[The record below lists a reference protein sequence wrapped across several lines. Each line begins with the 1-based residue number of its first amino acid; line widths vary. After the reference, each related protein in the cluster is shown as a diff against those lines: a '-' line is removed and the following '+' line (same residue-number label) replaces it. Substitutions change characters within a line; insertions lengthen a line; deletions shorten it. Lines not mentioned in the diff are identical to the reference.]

1 MAYESESRA
10 FRGPGTTT
18 DPQILPPAG
27 GQLTKYRYFQEPKPV
42 ERVEGSAKLIGN
54 QRALLLT
61 GDFTSMHGKKC
72 SDLMTRDLTCC
83 VPKDLVHVVAQSM
96 KTQDIGAVPVID
108 SHEKKKL
115 IGIVT
120 DRDLALK
127 VVAEGLDS
135 RTTTVEDVMSRKMV
149 VCKTEDD
156 WQLAL
161 DAMAK
166 HQLRRIPVVDD
177 QGRLAGIIAQA
188 DVATRI
194 EAPEATAKVVEEIS
208 RGA

>member
-1 MAYESESRA
+1 
-10 FRGPGTTT
+10 
-18 DPQILPPAG
+18 
-27 GQLTKYRYFQEPKPV
+27 
-42 ERVEGSAKLIGN
+42 
-54 QRALLLT
+54 
-61 GDFTSMHGKKC
+61 MHGKKC
-72 SDLMTRDLTCC
+72 SDLMTRDVTCC
-83 VPKDLVHVVAQSM
+83 VPKDAVHVVAQSM
-96 KTQDIGAVPVID
+96 KAQDIGAMPVID

-135 RTTTVEDVMSRKMV
+135 RKTTVEDVMSRKMV
-149 VCKTEDD
+149 VCKAEDD

-177 QGRLAGIIAQA
+177 QGRIAGIIAQA

-194 EAPEATAKVVEEIS
+194 EEPEATARVVEEIS

>member
-1 MAYESESRA
+1 M
-10 FRGPGTTT
+10 
-18 DPQILPPAG
+18 
-27 GQLTKYRYFQEPKPV
+27 V
-42 ERVEGSAKLIGN
+42 RVA
-54 QRALLLT
+54 
-61 GDFTSMHGKKC
+61 
-72 SDLMTRDLTCC
+72 
-83 VPKDLVHVVAQSM
+83 AQSM
-96 KTQDIGAVPVID
+96 KAQDVGAMPVID

-127 VVAEGLDS
+127 VVGEGLDS
-135 RTTTVEDVMSRKMV
+135 RKTMVEDVMSRKMV
-149 VCKTEDD
+149 VCKMEDD

-177 QGRLAGIIAQA
+177 QGCIAGIIAQA

-194 EAPEATAKVVEEIS
+194 KKPEATAKVVEEIS
-208 RGA
+208 KTG